1 MSSPA
6 DPSWRILR
14 RLVLASGATLALAA
28 CSVGPRYRTPPAP
41 VPPAYK
47 ENANWKQAQ
56 PSDQVLRGKWW
67 EIFQDP
73 QLNELEEQIDV
84 SNQTLK
90 QAEERF
96 FQAREQIPYN
106 RAAQYPSATVG
117 TSLSRNRQSQNRP
130 PHGATPPL
138 YYSDLLMPVD
148 VSYEADVWGR
158 VRHTVQFARASAQVS
173 AADLQSV
180 RLSLQAELAVDYFQL
195 RSSDAE
201 KQLLDS
207 TVNAF
212 EQALQ
217 FTRNRYQGGV
227 ASAVDVAQAQT
238 QLETTRAQDMDL
250 DVQRSQ
256 LEHAIATLIGQ
267 PASTFS
273 LPRAPWTLPP
283 PLVPVGLPSQLL
295 ERRPD
300 IAASERSMAAA
311 NEQLGLSRIAYY
323 PLLTLSA
330 IGGFEGSSFENWFNL
345 PSLFG
350 SMAAQGVVTA
360 LDVGRRRAA
369 NQQQQSAY
377 RETADAYRQTVLT
390 AFQEVEDNLAALRIL
405 EDEAQTQ
412 QQAVA
417 SAERS
422 LDLSNNR
429 YRGGVAT
436 YLEVLTAQSIALS
449 DERAS
454 VDILRRR
461 MTDTVL
467 LIKALGG
474 GWDVSSLP
482 SLQGSGK

>member
-1 MSSPA
+1 
-6 DPSWRILR
+6 
-14 RLVLASGATLALAA
+14 
-28 CSVGPRYRTPPAP
+28 
-41 VPPAYK
+41 
-47 ENANWKQAQ
+47 
-56 PSDQVLRGKWW
+56 
-67 EIFQDP
+67 
-73 QLNELEEQIDV
+73 
-84 SNQTLK
+84 
-90 QAEERF
+90 
-96 FQAREQIPYN
+96 
-106 RAAQYPSATVG
+106 
-117 TSLSRNRQSQNRP
+117 
-130 PHGATPPL
+130 
-138 YYSDLLMPVD
+138 
-148 VSYEADVWGR
+148 
-158 VRHTVQFARASAQVS
+158 
-173 AADLQSV
+173 
-180 RLSLQAELAVDYFQL
+180 
-195 RSSDAE
+195 
-201 KQLLDS
+201 
-207 TVNAF
+207 
-212 EQALQ
+212 
-217 FTRNRYQGGV
+217 
-227 ASAVDVAQAQT
+227 
-238 QLETTRAQDMDL
+238 
-250 DVQRSQ
+250 
-256 LEHAIATLIGQ
+256 
-267 PASTFS
+267 
-273 LPRAPWTLPP
+273 
-283 PLVPVGLPSQLL
+283 
-295 ERRPD
+295 
-300 IAASERSMAAA
+300 MAAA
-311 NEQLGLSRIAYY
+311 NEQLGLARIAYY

-330 IGGFEGSSFENWFNL
+330 IGGFEGSTLENWFNL

-369 NQQQQSAY
+369 NAQQQSAY

-482 SLQGSGK
+482 ALRGSADSAPTASSSGR